1 MLGFKL
7 IALYYGMSDMG
18 LVRSKRQFS
27 REYLLR
33 GWSYLREF
41 ECRDRDA
48 VRVPEKT
55 VAALRA
61 RLRAIAHHTS
71 GSVRAELEQL
81 ITAIDRDTRVADLL
95 GYQRNGR

>member
-7 IALYYGMSDMG
+7 IKIYYNMSDMG
-18 LVRSKRQFS
+18 LVRSKRHFS

-41 ECRDRDA
+41 ECRDRHS

-61 RLRAIAHHTS
+61 RLRAIAHYTS
-71 GSVRAELEQL
+71 GSVRLELEQL
-81 ITAIDRDTRVADLL
+81 IAAINRDTRVADLL
-95 GYQRNGR
+95 GY

>member
-1 MLGFKL
+1 MRGFNLKC
-7 IALYYGMSDMG
+7 LYRDLLAMG
-18 LVRSKRQFS
+18 LVRSKSQFS

-41 ECRDRDA
+41 ECRDRDE
-48 VRVPEKT
+48 VRVPART

-61 RLRAIAHHTS
+61 RLRAVALLTPGGI
-71 GSVRAELEQL
+71 RAELEQV
-81 ITAIDRDTRVADLL
+81 IAGIDRDTRVTDLL